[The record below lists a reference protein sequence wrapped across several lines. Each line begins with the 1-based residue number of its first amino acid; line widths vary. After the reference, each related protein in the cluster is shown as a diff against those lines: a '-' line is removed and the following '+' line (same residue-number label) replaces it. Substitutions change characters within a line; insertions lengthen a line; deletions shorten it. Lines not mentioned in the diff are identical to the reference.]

1 MNAILTVDSNNILG
15 YSYVN
20 IKDIQNQGLK
30 IVDVS
35 PVVKPNVIL
44 KDKPELSISETL
56 TPSEL
61 KNLSKNL
68 NSKIQL
74 IDKTGFDKKFFKIVT
89 NSALN
94 KDYIVGDKNIEGS
107 IAANIKV
114 LNSIRID
121 VKNSK
126 LNENFDNRPKVLENK
141 NQVVDNKNYN
151 SILFEKFGYYY
162 TYHND
167 KCLDNSDD
175 NCLKLFENQ
184 LKEYSAVDNNYWFIG
199 GNSTLTKEALKLC
212 DHVIITKLNKAVPF
226 DKSKDPNYFIYSDS
240 VKTYQTDPAISV
252 QEIKIEDSF
261 LNEYFDKSRVLLTKS
276 DFTIT
281 LYSKKNYKDKI
292 FEDTCWVFAN
302 NNATDGCDDYS
313 YVLKHPRLFAIACR
327 NGKIDID
334 SDIGWIA
341 LTPFP
346 NRDKTW
352 RIDNYVFPHMMQD
365 KSNSKILKRVIAKAE
380 NENLTLA
387 HCKDAT
393 NNNCTITHYSK

>member
-20 IKDIQNQGLK
+20 INDIQNQGLE
-30 IVDVS
+30 IVDIQPS
-35 PVVKPNVIL
+35 VISYIEPKLSNKSLTASKL
-44 KDKPELSISETL
+44 KELS
-56 TPSEL
+56 
-61 KNLSKNL
+61 KKL

-94 KDYIVGDKNIEGS
+94 KDYTVGDKNIKGS
-107 IAANIKV
+107 ITANIEI
-114 LNSIRID
+114 LNSIRIAD
-121 VKNSK
+121 TKNSK
-126 LNENFDNRPKVLENK
+126 LNENFDNRPKVLDTNK
-141 NQVVDNKNYN
+141 KPVDNRNYN
-151 SILFEKFGYYY
+151 IILFEKFGYYY

-167 KCLDNSDD
+167 DCSDDSND

-212 DHVIITKLNKAVPF
+212 DHVLITKLNKSVPF
-226 DKSKDPNYFIYSDS
+226 DKSKDPDYFIYSDS
-240 VKTYQTDPAISV
+240 VKTYQTDPSISV

-261 LNEYFDKSRVLLTKS
+261 LNEYFDKSRVLLTKP

-281 LYSKKNYKDKI
+281 LYTKKNYKDKI

-313 YVLKHPRLFAIACR
+313 YVLKYPRLFAIACR

-346 NRDKTW
+346 HRDKTW
-352 RIDNYVFPHMMQD
+352 RIDNYVFPHMMRD

-393 NNNCTITHYSK
+393 NNNYTITHYSK

>member
-1 MNAILTVDSNNILG
+1 MNAILTIDSNNILG

-20 IKDIQNQGLK
+20 IKDIQNLG
-30 IVDVS
+30 IVDV
-35 PVVKPNVIL
+35 PINNPNVISNIAN
-44 KDKPELSISETL
+44 KPELSISKTL
-56 TPSEL
+56 TASKL
-61 KNLSKNL
+61 KDLSKNL

-94 KDYIVGDKNIEGS
+94 KDYTIGDKNIKGS
-107 IAANIKV
+107 ITANIEI
-114 LNSIRID
+114 LNSIRIAD
-121 VKNSK
+121 TKNSK
-126 LNENFDNRPKVLENK
+126 LNENFDNRLEVLENGK
-141 NQVVDNKNYN
+141 RVTNRNYN

-167 KCLDNSDD
+167 ACSDDSND

-212 DHVIITKLNKAVPF
+212 DHVIITKLNTSVPF
-226 DKSKDPNYFIYSDS
+226 DKSKDPDYFTYSDNI
-240 VKTYQTDPAISV
+240 KTYQTDPSISV

-261 LNEYFDKSRVLLTKS
+261 LNEYFDKSRVLLTKP

-281 LYSKKNYKDKI
+281 LYTKKNYKDKI

-352 RIDNYVFPHMMQD
+352 RIDNYVFPHMMRD

-380 NENLTLA
+380 NENLTFA

-393 NNNCTITHYSK
+393 NNNYTITHYSK

>member
-1 MNAILTVDSNNILG
+1 MNAILTIDSNNILG

-30 IVDVS
+30 IVDVPIS
-35 PVVKPNVIL
+35 NPNVIL
-44 KDKPELSISETL
+44 KDKPELSKKTL
-56 TPSEL
+56 TAAEL
-61 KNLSKNL
+61 KELSKNL

-74 IDKTGFDKKFFKIVT
+74 IDKAGFDKKFFKIVT

-94 KDYIVGDKNIEGS
+94 KDYTVGDKNIKGS
-107 IAANIKV
+107 ITANIEI

-121 VKNSK
+121 VENS
-126 LNENFDNRPKVLENK
+126 NENKNFDNRPEVLDK
-141 NQVVDNKNYN
+141 NGKRITNKNYN
-151 SILFEKFGYYY
+151 SILFEKFAYYY

-167 KCLDNSDD
+167 GCSDDSND

-212 DHVIITKLNKAVPF
+212 DHVIITKLNTSVPF
-226 DKSKDPNYFIYSDS
+226 DKSKDPDYFIYSDNI
-240 VKTYQTDPAISV
+240 KTYQTDPAISV

-261 LNEYFDKSRVLLTKS
+261 LNEYFDKSRVLLTKP

-352 RIDNYVFPHMMQD
+352 RIDNYVFPHMMRD

-380 NENLTLA
+380 NENLTFA

-393 NNNCTITHYSK
+393 NNNYTITHYSK